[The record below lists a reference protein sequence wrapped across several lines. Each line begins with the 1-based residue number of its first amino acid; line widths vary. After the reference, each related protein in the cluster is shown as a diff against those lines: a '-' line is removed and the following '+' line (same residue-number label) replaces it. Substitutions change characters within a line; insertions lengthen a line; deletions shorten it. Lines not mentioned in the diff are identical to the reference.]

1 MLAAGLDF
9 KLTLTCTIAFM
20 QIHIEDGRSSRPPAR
35 RAIYCDGSHDAAFRD
50 GVDIELSHWI
60 PNRTPPRYRAD
71 TSTAICAAFVADA
84 GRDRGFELAINNHLD
99 VDGVLALYVV
109 ARGAAVLAE
118 RETLV
123 QAAEIGDFWGCGE
136 APAQALFEALVAIL
150 RGPERV
156 HEAGTSMALRCFA
169 RIDAVLAGAPVP
181 EAVAGMQALAA
192 ARARIDGGAV
202 ERTPHGRRFV
212 HYRVPQRLAEAE
224 LADWLVVQPF
234 GQSLASAGLLAPQ
247 ARARLDGERV
257 QLLSVESA
265 AGTYH
270 DLWYPGYAW
279 AETPQRWRLPGLAH
293 AGSSNEHTLDFEP
306 LRAAARDLAA
316 DERGRG
322 EWRVATTLTP
332 FDALAGRGF
341 PVVMSFVDG
350 NRPAPSSIPARDV
363 AARLADVFG
372 ALA

>member
-1 MLAAGLDF
+1 
-9 KLTLTCTIAFM
+9 M
-20 QIHIEDGRSSRPPAR
+20 QIHIEDGRSARPPAR

-50 GVDIELSHWI
+50 GDDLELSHWI
-60 PNRTPPRYRAD
+60 PNRTPPRYQAD
-71 TSTAICAAFVADA
+71 TSTAICAGFVADA
-84 GRDRGFELAINNHLD
+84 ARERGFELALNNHVD
-99 VDGVLALYVV
+99 VDGVLALYVL
-109 ARGAAVLAE
+109 ARGEAALAE

-123 QAAEIGDFWGCGE
+123 QAAEIGDFWGHGE
-136 APAQALFEALVAIL
+136 APAQALYEALIAIL
-150 RGPERV
+150 RGPERAQ
-156 HEAGTSMALRCFA
+156 EPGTATAQRCFA

-212 HYRVPQRLAEAE
+212 HYRVPQRLAEGR
-224 LADWLVVQPF
+224 LGDWLVVQPF
-234 GQSLASAGLLAPQ
+234 GQSLAAAGLLAPQ

-279 AETPQRWRLPGLAH
+279 AETPQRWRPPGLAP
-293 AGSSNEHTLDFEP
+293 AGSSNEHTVDHEP
-306 LRAAARDLAA
+306 LCAAARDLAA

-322 EWRVATTLTP
+322 EWRVATVLTP

-341 PVVMSFVDG
+341 PVVMSFLDG
-350 NRPAPSSIPARDV
+350 DRPAPSSLPAHQV

-372 ALA
+372 AFA